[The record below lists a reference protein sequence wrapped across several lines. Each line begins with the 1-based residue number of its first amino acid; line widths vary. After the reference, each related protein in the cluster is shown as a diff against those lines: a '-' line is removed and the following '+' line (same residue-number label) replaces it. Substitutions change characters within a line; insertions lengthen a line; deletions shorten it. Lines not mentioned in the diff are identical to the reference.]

1 MRIRRFNERIS
12 GDIQDIINIA
22 IDSDISTSIKKNYD
36 GRDLVLLT
44 RCSGDFNKD
53 PGNEYVTYDEFIEIS
68 QEIIDRLL
76 STTDIDIGIYYY
88 DHRLNGIDVL
98 DNSVMTA
105 GRDVKYKLVDNKTR
119 NGERITDMRSIKILI
134 GETRY

>member
-36 GRDLVLLT
+36 GRDLVLLI